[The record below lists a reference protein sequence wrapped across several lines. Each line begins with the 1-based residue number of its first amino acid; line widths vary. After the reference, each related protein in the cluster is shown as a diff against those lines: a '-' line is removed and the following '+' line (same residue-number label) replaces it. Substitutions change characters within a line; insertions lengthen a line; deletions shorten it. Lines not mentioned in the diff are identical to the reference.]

1 MKFLSP
7 LILALFAKILKL
19 RGGIYRPAKK
29 MKIHGKIEVFPRNFK
44 IMRGSSIP
52 HRDENMN
59 IFITRQQSLFQRKF
73 KK

>member
-1 MKFLSP
+1 
-7 LILALFAKILKL
+7 
-19 RGGIYRPAKK
+19 